1 MIIMHRGVNSTG
13 RRGRPK
19 ATMPLFITGAE
30 TTDAMEGV
38 LAWADLVI
46 MCEATITPVL
56 SPPLEGKAPL

>member
-38 LAWADLVI
+38 LA
-46 MCEATITPVL
+46 
-56 SPPLEGKAPL
+56 